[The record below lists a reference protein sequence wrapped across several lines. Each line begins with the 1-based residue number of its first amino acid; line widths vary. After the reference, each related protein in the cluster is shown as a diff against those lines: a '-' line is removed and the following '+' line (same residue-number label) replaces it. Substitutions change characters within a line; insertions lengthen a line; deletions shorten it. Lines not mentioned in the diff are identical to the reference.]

1 MAKKSSTSTPT
12 EIDPRERLE
21 QLATEITNAENE
33 LGEIY
38 ARLWNTETP
47 TADLVRKYQA
57 TREGTT
63 DLYRCA
69 GRLANDLVAIGQA
82 SIDQLEAKFAD
93 AAAAHAEAIEKAK
106 AIMIEAGCGPETILL
121 PGGERLIDH
130 NPLNAQ
136 NKFAKLAERHVSV
149 QPARERL
156 EAVRGELDS
165 AQSEQSHHRQNRE
178 AIRQRIGQEWSAAI
192 GSAK

>member
-1 MAKKSSTSTPT
+1 MAKKSSTPT

-21 QLATEITNAENE
+21 QLATEIENAEQE
-33 LGEIY
+33 ATEIY
-38 ARLWNTETP
+38 ADLWNSEKPTEQ
-47 TADLVRKYQA
+47 LVRKYQA
-57 TREGTT
+57 TRAAIV
-63 DLYRCA
+63 DLYRAA
-69 GRLANDLVAIGQA
+69 GRLANDLVASTQGT
-82 SIDQLEAKFAD
+82 IDGLEAKFAD

-106 AIMIEAGCGPETILL
+106 AIMIEAGCGPETIRL

-130 NPLNAQ
+130 NPLNAEAR
-136 NKFAKLAERHVSV
+136 FAKSAALHVSV

-156 EAVRGELDS
+156 EAVRDELDA

-178 AIRQRIGQEWSAAI
+178 AIRQRIGQEWNAAI